1 MNISGKMS
9 ILFYYLDEVKQLLH
23 TKHLASDQN
32 PNLYEKSNKQCLS
45 IEIVVVKK
53 MKFLFN

>member
-32 PNLYEKSNKQCLS
+32 PNLYEK
-45 IEIVVVKK
+45 KK
-53 MKFLFN
+53 